1 VGARGL
7 NRRDLCRLG
16 LLGLT
21 GGGSAR
27 GADVAAATT
36 LRLGGG
42 EIVLTLSGDFPAATR
57 KEIQVWIKRSV
68 DALVRYFGRLPAP
81 RIELRLQAEPGHGV
95 GGGTTDRDP
104 ALFVAARVGR
114 DTTAAEFLDD
124 WVLVHEMVHVAVP
137 RLPRAQNW
145 LHEGL
150 ATYVET
156 VARARAGVTSAEQ
169 LWSELSRGMPQGLPR
184 AGDRGLDRTHTWG
197 RTYWGGAIFCL
208 LADLKIRRA
217 SKGRSGLQQA
227 LQGVL
232 AAGGNYGEDWSVTQ
246 FLGVADAAVGQTS
259 LGDLYN
265 EMKDQPM
272 PVDLEA
278 LWREL
283 GVVQRSGGAAVQFDD
298 AAPEAWLRRAIGG

>member
-1 VGARGL
+1 M
-7 NRRDLCRLG
+7 NRRTLCHLG
-16 LLGLT
+16 LLPLMAGV
-21 GGGSAR
+21 GAGRAADAPGS
-27 GADVAAATT
+27 T

-42 EIVLTLSGDFPAATR
+42 EIVLTLSSDFPAATR
-57 KEIQVWIKRSV
+57 KEIQVWITRSA
-68 DALVRYFGRLPAP
+68 DALVRYLGRLPAP
-81 RIELRLQAEPGHGV
+81 RFELRLEAAPGHGV
-95 GGGTTDRDP
+95 RGGVTDRDP
-104 ALFVAARVGR
+104 ALFVGARVGR

-156 VARARAGVTSAEQ
+156 VARARAGITSAQQ

-184 AGDRGLDRTHTWG
+184 PGDRGLDRTPTWG

-208 LADLKIRRA
+208 LADLRIRRA
-217 SKGRSGLQQA
+217 TSGRLGLQQA

-232 AAGGNYGEDWSVTQ
+232 AAGGNYGEDWSATR

-259 LGDLYN
+259 LSDLYN

-272 PVDLEA
+272 PVDLDA

-283 GVVQRSGGAAVQFDD
+283 GVVQRPDGGAVQFDD
-298 AAPEAWLRRAIGG
+298 TAPGASLRRAIGG